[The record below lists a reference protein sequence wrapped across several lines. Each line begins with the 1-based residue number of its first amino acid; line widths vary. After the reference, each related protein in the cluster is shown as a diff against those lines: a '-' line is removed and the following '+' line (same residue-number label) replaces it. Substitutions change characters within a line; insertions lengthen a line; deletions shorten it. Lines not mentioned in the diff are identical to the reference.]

1 MAENL
6 KLVADLALILISA
19 GVVTI
24 IFKLL
29 KQPLVLGYIVAG
41 FLVGPH
47 LHIFPTV
54 TDISEVEVWSE
65 IGIIFL
71 LFGLG
76 LEFSFK
82 KLFSVGSKAFVTALV
97 GILVMIAVG
106 VLLGLIMGWNLV
118 TSAFL
123 GGMLA
128 MSSTTIIIKAFEDM
142 KLKDEPFVDLT
153 MVVLIIQDIV
163 AVVMMVLMSTAAAS
177 KNADVGKDVLM
188 SIVKLVFFIILW
200 FVIGI
205 YLIPSFFRKAKKY
218 INDETLLIIS
228 IGLCFGMVMFAN
240 SVGFSS
246 ALGAFVIGSILSET
260 IESEHI
266 VNLTKSIKD
275 LFGAIFFVSVGMM
288 IDPAILAEYWKLIL
302 SLVLVTLILKPIA
315 SAMAALVAGASL
327 EDSVKTGF
335 TLAQVGEF
343 AFIIASVGVAQG
355 VMPKHIYP
363 VIIAASVITTFTT
376 PYWIKLG
383 NPICRKLNMKL
394 SPKMKKRMDEY
405 SLLGKSGKKKNWK
418 AVIVDSLPR
427 VLIFTVLSFAMLTIL
442 FEYALPF
449 LKDFTIKDVTLV
461 ELLPTWLFNTI
472 CAVSSLLLLVPF
484 LFGLLYNKQKTRDM
498 YADMSREN
506 NANILVIMVWTM
518 FRFVIAG
525 FFVFTVLMKF
535 FSYTKW
541 VIVLVAAAIVI
552 VMMFSNHS
560 MKRFTFIE
568 TKFFENLNAKENQES
583 VEPDASKDAFA
594 KE

>member
-19 GVVTI
+19 GVVTV

-106 VLLGLIMGWNLV
+106 VLLGLIMGWSLV

-142 KLKDEPFVDLT
+142 KLKNEPFVDLT

-177 KNADVGKDVLM
+177 RNADVGKDVMM

-315 SAMAALVAGASL
+315 SAMAAVVAGASL
-327 EDSVKTGF
+327 EDSIKTGF

-383 NPICRKLNMKL
+383 NPICCWLNAKL

-418 AVIVDSLPR
+418 AIIVDSLPR
-427 VLIFTVLSFAMLTIL
+427 VLIFTVLSFAMLTVL

-449 LKDFTIKDVTLV
+449 LKDFTVKDITLV
-461 ELLPTWLFNTI
+461 ELLPTWLFNAI
-472 CAVSSLLLLVPF
+472 CTVASLLLLVPF
-484 LFGLLYNKQKTRDM
+484 LYGLLYNNQKTRDM
-498 YADMSREN
+498 YADMARDN

-541 VIVLVAAAIVI
+541 VIVIVAAAIVI

-568 TKFFENLNAKENQES
+568 SKFFENLNAKENQ
-583 VEPDASKDAFA
+583 DAAISENAD
-594 KE
+594 